1 MQDIDNINVLLVDDR
16 IENLIALE
24 SILEDDELNL
34 ISATS
39 GQQALE
45 LVLKH
50 NFALILLDVQMP
62 EMDGFET
69 AELMRGFE
77 KTKHIPIIFVT
88 AISKEQKYVFKGY
101 EAGAV
106 DYLFKP
112 LEAEILRNK
121 VSVFIN
127 LYRHKKR
134 IEQQS
139 AELAVKVEELKIA
152 RQASEAA
159 TTAKSEFLAS
169 MSHEIRT
176 PMNGV
181 IGMTSLLLDTQLS
194 DEQRDFVETI
204 RVSSDSLLTII
215 NDILDFSKIESG
227 KLELEKQ
234 PFSLRLCLED
244 SLDLVAMNAAV
255 NNIEL
260 LLDISED
267 TPQPII
273 GDVTRLRQIIVN
285 LLSNAVKFTE
295 QGEITVSVNIIKK
308 NDSQVEIQFSVSD
321 TGIGIPQDRMDR
333 LFKSFSQVD
342 SSTTRKFGGT
352 GLGLTISKRLSELMG
367 GRIWVE
373 SEAGKGSTFHF
384 TIFAE
389 ISDEPITEYSKEFIQ
404 VFSDKKILIVDD
416 NETNCRILS
425 MQVEKWGFKA
435 TTVTSGREALDL
447 LVQNTPFDVM
457 LLDFQMPEM
466 DGFSLAKGIQK
477 LPEYQSAKI
486 IILSSAGQAGKEL
499 IDAKKNI
506 KAFLVKPVKQSQ
518 LYYKMAEL
526 FERRKN
532 VDRGKSRKILFDV
545 KIQEKN
551 PLTIL
556 LAEDN
561 IVNQKVA
568 LHILKKMGYRA
579 DLAANGLEVI
589 SALKRQ
595 FYDVILMD
603 VQMPEMDGLKATSEI
618 HKIWPQN
625 KHPRIIAMTANTMQG
640 DREKCIN
647 AGMDDYIS
655 KPIQVEKLIE
665 AIGKCK
671 KIS

>member
-1 MQDIDNINVLLVDDR
+1 MQDIDKINVLLVDDR

-24 SILEDDELNL
+24 SILEDDELRL

-39 GQQALE
+39 GQQTLE
-45 LVLKH
+45 LVLEH
-50 NFALILLDVQMP
+50 DFALILLDVQMP

-69 AELMRGFE
+69 AELMRGIE

-112 LEAEILRNK
+112 LEPEILRNK

-152 RQASEAA
+152 RQAAEAA

-204 RVSSDSLLTII
+204 RVSSESLLTII

-267 TPQPII
+267 TPQQII

-416 NETNCRILS
+416 NETNRRILS

-435 TTVTSGREALDL
+435 TTATSGKEALGL
-447 LVQNTPFDVM
+447 LVRNTPFDVM

-466 DGFSLAKGIQK
+466 DGFSLAKEIHK
-477 LPEYQSAKI
+477 LPKYQSAKI

-506 KAFLVKPVKQSQ
+506 RAFLVKPVKQSQ
-518 LYYKMAEL
+518 LYYKMAEF

-532 VDRGKSRKILFDV
+532 VDRGKSRKTLFDA
-545 KIQEKN
+545 KIQEEN

-561 IVNQKVA
+561 VINQKVA
-568 LHILKKMGYRA
+568 LHILKRMGYRA

-655 KPIQVEKLIE
+655 KPIHVEELIE
-665 AIGKCK
+665 AMGKCK
-671 KIS
+671 RIS

>member
-112 LEAEILRNK
+112 LEPEILRNK

-139 AELAVKVEELKIA
+139 AELAVTVEELKIA
-152 RQASEAA
+152 RQAAEAA

-204 RVSSDSLLTII
+204 RVSSESLLSII
-215 NDILDFSKIESG
+215 NDILYFSKIESG

-244 SLDLVAMNAAV
+244 SLDLVVMNAAV

-267 TPQPII
+267 TPQQII

-352 GLGLTISKRLSELMG
+352 GLGLTISKLLSELMG

-416 NETNCRILS
+416 NETNRRILS

-435 TTVTSGREALDL
+435 TTATSGKEALGL
-447 LVQNTPFDVM
+447 LVRNTPFDVM

-466 DGFSLAKGIQK
+466 DGFSLAKEIHK
-477 LPEYQSAKI
+477 LPKYQSAKI

-506 KAFLVKPVKQSQ
+506 RAFLVKPVKQSQ
-518 LYYKMAEL
+518 LYYKMAEF

-532 VDRGKSRKILFDV
+532 VDRGKSRKILFDA
-545 KIQEKN
+545 KIQEEN

-568 LHILKKMGYRA
+568 LHILQKMGYRA

-603 VQMPEMDGLKATSEI
+603 VQMPEMDGLNATSEI

-655 KPIQVEKLIE
+655 KPIHVEELIE
-665 AIGKCK
+665 AMGKCK
-671 KIS
+671 RIS

>member
-1 MQDIDNINVLLVDDR
+1 MQDIDKINVLLVDDR

-24 SILEDDELNL
+24 SILEDDELRL

-39 GQQALE
+39 GQQTLE
-45 LVLKH
+45 LVLEH
-50 NFALILLDVQMP
+50 DFALILLDVQMP

-69 AELMRGFE
+69 AELMRGIE

-112 LEAEILRNK
+112 LEPEILRNK

-152 RQASEAA
+152 RQAAEAA

-204 RVSSDSLLTII
+204 RVSSESLLTII

-267 TPQPII
+267 TPQQII

-416 NETNCRILS
+416 NETNRRILS

-435 TTVTSGREALDL
+435 TTATSGKEALGL
-447 LVQNTPFDVM
+447 LVRNTPFDVM

-466 DGFSLAKGIQK
+466 DGFSLAKEIHK
-477 LPEYQSAKI
+477 LPKYQSAKI

-506 KAFLVKPVKQSQ
+506 RAFLVKPVKQSQ
-518 LYYKMAEL
+518 LYYKMAEF

-532 VDRGKSRKILFDV
+532 VDRGKSRKTLFDA
-545 KIQEKN
+545 KIQEEN

-561 IVNQKVA
+561 VINQKVA
-568 LHILKKMGYRA
+568 LHILKRMGYRA

-655 KPIQVEKLIE
+655 KPIHIEELIE
-665 AIGKCK
+665 AMGKCK
-671 KIS
+671 RIS